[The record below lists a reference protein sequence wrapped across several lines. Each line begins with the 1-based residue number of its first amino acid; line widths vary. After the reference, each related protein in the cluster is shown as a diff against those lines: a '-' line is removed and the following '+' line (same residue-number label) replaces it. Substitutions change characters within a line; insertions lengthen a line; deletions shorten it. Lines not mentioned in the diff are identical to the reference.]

1 MQSLRTNAAREAH
14 GTRAAAMLCSD
25 GSFVSEHG
33 ALTPAEVELTQR
45 QFLEFDVDGDQSISR
60 RDFGEAMGRN
70 DPKSRAMLT
79 RTSRGVPY
87 GARVPAF
94 CVQCVPEAQGSLAW
108 GRQYCRYAGTLRLY
122 CRYAVP
128 WHPRW
133 REPQRQAKL
142 DAMYAAVDGDG
153 DGRVS
158 FVEFAAMRVR
168 KKRGISTPRGQQQ
181 QVYRFHWYLLS
192 TIRSTCSYS

>member
-87 GARVPAF
+87 GGTRTSLLRAVSTRGAG
-94 CVQCVPEAQGSLAW
+94 QLGLGEAVL
-108 GRQYCRYAGTLRLY
+108 
-122 CRYAVP
+122 
-128 WHPRW
+128 
-133 REPQRQAKL
+133 
-142 DAMYAAVDGDG
+142 
-153 DGRVS
+153 
-158 FVEFAAMRVR
+158 
-168 KKRGISTPRGQQQ
+168 
-181 QVYRFHWYLLS
+181 
-192 TIRSTCSYS
+192 

>member
-1 MQSLRTNAAREAH
+1 
-14 GTRAAAMLCSD
+14 MLCSD

-79 RTSRGVPY
+79 RASQGVPY

-108 GRQYCRYAGTLRLY
+108 GG
-122 CRYAVP
+122 AV
-128 WHPRW
+128 
-133 REPQRQAKL
+133 L
-142 DAMYAAVDGDG
+142 
-153 DGRVS
+153 
-158 FVEFAAMRVR
+158 
-168 KKRGISTPRGQQQ
+168 
-181 QVYRFHWYLLS
+181 
-192 TIRSTCSYS
+192 